1 MIFCIIGPSGCGKT
15 TVVEELVKKGYTSVP
30 SYTTRP
36 KRFENETG
44 HTFITKEEF
53 DKLTDIVAY
62 THFNNYDYCVT
73 KDMLNNCDFYIID
86 ADGILELSKHNISFI
101 TIGLKLSQTD
111 CISRMLIR
119 GDSSSDILDRLQNDK
134 IKFKNYLDLC
144 DYTIDA
150 NNSINDI
157 VNQIEEIYNSNK
169 GEN

>member
-1 MIFCIIGPSGCGKT
+1 MIFCIIGPSGCGKS

-44 HTFITKEEF
+44 HTFITKAEF

-86 ADGILELSKHNISFI
+86 ADGILELSKHNIPFI

-111 CISRMLIR
+111 CISRMLMR
-119 GDSSSDILDRLQNDK
+119 GDSCSDILDRIQNDK
-134 IKFKNYLDLC
+134 IKFKNYLNLC

-150 NNSINDI
+150 TNSISDI
-157 VNQIEEIYNSNK
+157 VNQIEEIYKLNK

>member
-111 CISRMLIR
+111 CISRMLMR
-119 GDSSSDILDRLQNDK
+119 GDSCSDILDRLQNDK
-134 IKFKNYLDLC
+134 IKFKNYLNLC

>member
-111 CISRMLIR
+111 CISRMLMR
-119 GDSSSDILDRLQNDK
+119 GDSCSDILDRLQNDK

-157 VNQIEEIYNSNK
+157 VNKIEEIYNSNK